1 MCILNVRKKY
11 AKNILNLMNEK
22 VYTFHSG
29 IIGEQ
34 KYLSALY
41 ETRLKI
47 AKESSKLNELEIK
60 DYQNCVS
67 QMKKATSDKI
77 GMCSFYTPNYFFLIF
92 YVSPNPE
99 LLRILRFENSD
110 KLNLL
115 DTE

>member
-1 MCILNVRKKY
+1 MNKISFQEFKDMCILNVRKKY

-60 DYQNCVS
+60 DYS
-67 QMKKATSDKI
+67 
-77 GMCSFYTPNYFFLIF
+77 
-92 YVSPNPE
+92 E
-99 LLRILRFENSD
+99 LCKSNEKSNF
-110 KLNLL
+110 
-115 DTE
+115 